1 MCNSSSSSIAVVVKN
16 ADARDLFAV
25 AVVLVFF
32 QISKNVTFY
41 VFLEMTYQKVVKSL

>member
-1 MCNSSSSSIAVVVKN
+1 VCNSSSSSSSIAVVVKN

-32 QISKNVTFY
+32 SDFQKHDFFTF
-41 VFLEMTYQKVVKSL
+41 FF